1 MIVLIIFVGG
11 SPGGYSY
18 PMRNNICIEWKAQ
31 KKDILYINWGIVGYN
46 GDPDTTGPRKK
57 DKLSINWNIYKF
69 GTISD
74 GVPV

>member
-1 MIVLIIFVGG
+1 MI
-11 SPGGYSY
+11 S
-18 PMRNNICIEWKAQ
+18 KAR